1 MGFRWR
7 VPVFVAVV
15 AVLAVALALGG
26 GSAAPTAPTT
36 AVATS
41 ATQAGA
47 DPPPERWN
55 RTYGATAGRFNDVE
69 STPNGT
75 VLAAGSILASGGT
88 ELDGWVVNA
97 TTNGTERW
105 NRTYGGSEDDVIND
119 AVPTDDGGALLVG
132 TSVSRGPGGEDGW
145 VLKIDR
151 RGDVEWRIATG
162 GPGDDGFAAVERTR
176 DGYLAAGTYA
186 DGENTDGWLAKVE
199 TDGTLAWTKRYDVRV
214 GDSISTIERRPTGG
228 YVLAGETASVANP
241 RPKGLVLTVDA
252 DGTQRRRH
260 LVGGSASDRFL
271 AARATPDGGM
281 VLTGATRSFGAEK
294 RQGWAVRLDA
304 NGSERWSRVYETGPL
319 SDVVPAADGGFLL
332 AGETNPASGFGDGAL
347 VRVGA
352 GGDPSWSRTYGGSS
366 YESFAGI
373 DAAPGG
379 GFVVAGESGTDR
391 GWPGTAW
398 LLRIGG
404 PELATPL
411 EPPGTPGDGSTT
423 PDGETPA
430 GGPMPGTATGTPDAA
445 APPASGDDGGD
456 EMSLVS
462 ILLVVGVV
470 SIFFAGFL
478 FLLWDLADNPLRTI
492 DRRTPLVDLTVVFN
506 RFGVGE
512 NSKAGPDAAGAG
524 RNVDG
529 RGEAG
534 SGPDGFGGAGGSA
547 TAGSA
552 DGTAGFGAA
561 GGSTADA
568 GAGFGG
574 AGEGSTDPTD
584 EPIDVGGGASTA
596 AGAAGASSSA
606 GQGGT
611 AQESGAD
618 AGAAGPESD
627 AGDGDWEYPG
637 GESIAES
644 VAASTDLVVAGSG
657 DEESSVPATRAP
669 VPGTFTLRNGGSRAL
684 ICRFRC
690 HTTDEVVFD
699 YWVEVEP
706 GATRRAHATPT
717 DAPFEILIN
726 VEDDLLASQVFVN
739 NDRGGA
745 NVTATVSED
754 AIDISLTEDL
764 ADSPL
769 AEADDHES
777 PTDDDALAGVGADER
792 SGDAES
798 VASEADADASSVE
811 TAGEP
816 DEGGSSEASDDLNGD
831 LAAEDGD
838 GWTPDVEVAEPEPV
852 AESPGDGDAAGPAE
866 GDDAQLAES
875 EDAALDEAVDAD
887 PLAAEE
893 SGAAGSDDESS
904 VFAGDE
910 GAETETD
917 EDGWTPDVEV
927 TEPEPVDEGSDPAE
941 PESVGEPTAA
951 EDDSAEDPAVAAD
964 ERTAEPEAAGT
975 DGFETAWTDETAES
989 VGETDTGTGGIDSSQ
1004 AGDIDSS
1011 QLSGP
1016 AEADDA
1022 DATDEADD
1030 VADAETGESD
1040 PGDEDGDEW
1049 ATEATDESDGGD
1061 ADDVADAETGEPE
1074 TGDED
1079 GDEWTAEATDES
1091 DDEGGWTVESD
1102 DGGAEPEDPWMED
1115 VDIDTGESDD
1125 GPNWT
1130 DEVDDSGMDGIGS
1143 SWDETDDDSADAGE
1157 DWPGAGKSGFDDLED
1172 LDDDWAGD
1180 LEHPDDDEDGGDD
1193 GGDGDDEESAEE

>member
-7 VPVFVAVV
+7 LPVFVAAV

-36 AVATS
+36 AVAAN

-69 STPNGT
+69 RTPNGT
-75 VLAAGSILASGGT
+75 VIAAGSILASGGT
-88 ELDGWVVNA
+88 ELDGLVVNA
-97 TTNGTERW
+97 TTNGTEQW

-151 RGDVEWRIATG
+151 RGTVEWRIATG
-162 GPGDDGFAAVERTR
+162 GPGDDKFAAVERTR
-176 DGYLAAGTYA
+176 NGYLVAGTYA
-186 DGENTDGWLAKVE
+186 DGENTDGWLVKVE

-228 YVLAGETASVANP
+228 YVLAGETASVSSP

-252 DGTQRRRH
+252 DGTLRRRH
-260 LVGGSASDRFL
+260 LVGGAASDRFL
-271 AARATPDGGM
+271 AARTTPDGGM

-319 SDVVPAADGGFLL
+319 SDVAPAAGGGFLL

-347 VRVGA
+347 VHVGA

-379 GFVVAGESGTDR
+379 GYVLAGESGTDR

-398 LLRIGG
+398 LLRLGG

-411 EPPGTPGDGSTT
+411 EPPGTPGGDSTA

-430 GGPMPGTATGTPDAA
+430 GGPMSGTATGTADAA
-445 APPASGDDGGD
+445 AAPGSGDDGGD

-506 RFGVGE
+506 RFGVGK
-512 NSKAGPDAAGAG
+512 NSKAGPDAAGTG

-547 TAGSA
+547 TAGPSGQTT
-552 DGTAGFGAA
+552 DFGGAS
-561 GGSTADA
+561 GSTAGA

-574 AGEGSTDPTD
+574 AGEGSAEPTD

-611 AQESGAD
+611 TPESGAD

-637 GESIAES
+637 AESIAES
-644 VAASTDLVVAGSG
+644 VAESTDLVVAGSG
-657 DEESSVPATRAP
+657 DEGSSVPATRAP

-769 AEADDHES
+769 AEADDHEA

-792 SGDAES
+792 SGDGKS
-798 VASEADADASSVE
+798 VAGEADADASSVE

-816 DEGGSSEASDDLNGD
+816 DERGSADASDDQNED
-831 LAAEDGD
+831 LSPEDGD
-838 GWTPDVEVAEPEPV
+838 GWTPDVEVAEPEAVEEP
-852 AESPGDGDAAGPAE
+852 AGDGDAAGPAE
-866 GDDAQLAES
+866 GDDARPAAS
-875 EDAALDEAVDAD
+875 GDAALDEDEAVDAD
-887 PLAAEE
+887 PMATGE

-904 VFAGDE
+904 VFAGEEDP
-910 GAETETD
+910 ETDGD

-927 TEPEPVDEGSDPAE
+927 AEPEAIDEGSDPAE
-941 PESVGEPTAA
+941 PESAGEPTAA
-951 EDDSAEDPAVAAD
+951 EDDSVDTAADSAADPADAAD

-1016 AEADDA
+1016 AEPDDA
-1022 DATDEADD
+1022 DAADEESA
-1030 VADAETGESD
+1030 VADAETAEPE

-1049 ATEATDESDGGD
+1049 ATEATDDTGDG
-1061 ADDVADAETGEPE
+1061 DDTGGTEQG
-1074 TGDED
+1074 TDED
-1079 GDEWTAEATDES
+1079 GWP
-1091 DDEGGWTVESD
+1091 VESD
-1102 DGGAEPEDPWMED
+1102 DGGGEPEDPWMED
-1115 VDIDTGESDD
+1115 VDIDTGGSED

-1130 DEVDDSGMDGIGS
+1130 DEVDDSGMDGIGT
-1143 SWDETDDDSADAGE
+1143 SWDETDDDSADAGD
-1157 DWPGAGKSGFDDLED
+1157 DWPGAGESGFDD

-1180 LEHPDDDEDGGDD
+1180 LEYPDDDEDDGDAGDRTESEDPGEADDDGDD
-1193 GGDGDDEESAEE
+1193 GDSAESADE